1 MKIIHQVHP
10 EDFTNYNTQKI
21 REKFLLESL
30 VQPGRIEC
38 VYTHYDRMIMG
49 AAVPTSSPL
58 QLNTYDQLKS
68 EYFLSRREIG
78 ILNISGNGKIS
89 VDGETYE
96 LGKLDCLY
104 IGKGKQNIQFHSADN
119 AAPAKF

>member
-1 MKIIHQVHP
+1 M
-10 EDFTNYNTQKI
+10 
-21 REKFLLESL
+21 RL
-30 VQPGRIEC
+30 
-38 VYTHYDRMIMG
+38 YTLRQDDHG
-49 AAVPTSSPL
+49 CCVPTSSPL

-104 IGKGKQNIQFHSADN
+104 IGKGKQNIQFHSTDN
-119 AAPAKF
+119 AAPAKFIFFSCPAHQEYPVQLMKPAQASPSELGSLDNNNHRT